1 MSRKTNKITTNWAA
15 FEGHAVI
22 AKNVLPGNPREGR
35 EIELVVDKI
44 SPSGE
49 RVRFRNLGGTY
60 FWTQADEYVVVED
73 LGDDE

>member
-1 MSRKTNKITTNWAA
+1 MSRKTIKNATDWSAY
-15 FEGHAVI
+15 EGHAVI
-22 AKNVLPGNPREGR
+22 AKNVLPGNPREGK

-49 RVRFRNLGGTY
+49 RVRFCNLGGTY

-73 LGDDE
+73 LGTDE